1 MAKYARYE
9 VRDGKAVTQGDFAI
23 AGVAGTAALIRLDFL
38 DPGGTVTR
46 GLLPTGNVV
55 DGITVDASTVS
66 ASWRSRCSLPDRR
79 NSAESDV
86 RPARCGRR
94 NPGRQS
100 VQRLFRRVRVQWA
113 AVVPE

>member
-66 ASWRSRCSLPDRR
+66 AS
-79 NSAESDV
+79 
-86 RPARCGRR
+86 
-94 NPGRQS
+94 
-100 VQRLFRRVRVQWA
+100 
-113 AVVPE
+113 